1 MHGDKGANLEPV
13 VHDRLVASIEKAE
26 ASNEALKNN
35 RVLQGTKKSLEKMK
49 YSIQFD
55 TPAIISEVIIKSK
68 NTPQIITGGVRQ
80 HSICYVMDKD
90 DLYICN
96 AGLGREL
103 NDSAPQKGKGKGKR
117 INTALHLKLNS
128 DDAKEKALQMIHQAQ
143 LENDSE
149 SGLNII
155 YKQLQALDGVTKVE
169 DSIFCQMKGVLQR
182 SGNCAWKSS
191 QIAVRVVMMLFT
203 IRKLEAEG
211 NITPSLETVNRDMSK
226 LYHQT
231 ISATHMRREAF
242 RDYAINKL
250 GEDPDYNPENDKDV
264 FPPTTRKDLEYT
276 TKKAKL
282 LKMMKEVLAEE
293 RAPLE
298 EKSAT

>member
-1 MHGDKGANLEPV
+1 
-13 VHDRLVASIEKAE
+13 
-26 ASNEALKNN
+26 
-35 RVLQGTKKSLEKMK
+35 
-49 YSIQFD
+49 
-55 TPAIISEVIIKSK
+55 
-68 NTPQIITGGVRQ
+68 
-80 HSICYVMDKD
+80 
-90 DLYICN
+90 
-96 AGLGREL
+96 
-103 NDSAPQKGKGKGKR
+103 
-117 INTALHLKLNS
+117 
-128 DDAKEKALQMIHQAQ
+128 
-143 LENDSE
+143 
-149 SGLNII
+149 
-155 YKQLQALDGVTKVE
+155 
-169 DSIFCQMKGVLQR
+169 
-182 SGNCAWKSS
+182 
-191 QIAVRVVMMLFT
+191 MMLFT
-203 IRKLEAEG
+203 EQKLKDEG
-211 NITPSLETVNRDMSK
+211 NQNPTLEQVKEAMSK